1 MKNKRKKVKDD
12 VVIWESV
19 RIFQDKTVEE
29 VKQQPP
35 ELIQTEGYVARVD
48 EEYVYVRDMNKEI
61 GVGDWTIIPTPI
73 VRKVI
78 RGRDRK

>member
-1 MKNKRKKVKDD
+1 MKNKKVKDD

-19 RIFQDKTVEE
+19 RMFQNKTVDQ
-29 VKQQPP
+29 VKSQPP

-48 EEYVYVRDMNKEI
+48 EDYVYVRDKNKEI
-61 GVGDWTIIPTPI
+61 GAGDWVLIPTPI